1 MRSRVAQGSVGAIQL
16 MQLASRLEKT
26 NHDTMRLKASGL
38 LEELHRTTK
47 QALSVLEQHLET
59 RRGRAASGDFD

>member
-1 MRSRVAQGSVGAIQL
+1 
-16 MQLASRLEKT
+16 MQLAARLEKT
-26 NHDTMRLKASGL
+26 NHDTMRQKASSL

-47 QALSVLEQHLET
+47 QALSVLEKHLET